1 MLFNGLLIR
10 KLEIYWFFWVLVNG
24 LNEEIKKFDSIHEEI
39 EFFTNKY
46 KINGDLSVIFEKNAE
61 VAEMN
66 SEMNVANIWRNT
78 FFILEESKKL
88 KEKKISS
95 KQLKFF

>member
-1 MLFNGLLIR
+1 M
-10 KLEIYWFFWVLVNG
+10 
-24 LNEEIKKFDSIHEEI
+24 NEEIKKFCSIHEEI

-46 KINGDLSVIFEKNAE
+46 KINGDLSIIFEKNAE

-88 KEKKISS
+88 KEFFFFFLKNATNFFLFLEKKG
-95 KQLKFF
+95 KTK